1 MGNSDWLGLV
11 VAEHDKWIEI
21 IHTFGEFDYAEDLV
35 QESYIVLFKYAKPE
49 NVIKNNKI
57 SRGYMFFT
65 LRSVLYQYY
74 NKKNK
79 IKKVSLDDPEFVL
92 YLENIDFIDEQK
104 AFNKIC
110 LLIDEEI
117 ESWHWYNKK
126 LFKLYRDT
134 NLSIRGIAKETG
146 ISFVSIFH
154 TLKKSKGKLKD
165 MFGEDYLDYKNE
177 DYERI

>member
-1 MGNSDWLGLV
+1 MDPQ
-11 VAEHDKWIEI
+11 A
-21 IHTFGEFDYAEDLV
+21 
-35 QESYIVLFKYAKPE
+35 IVLDKLQDDINYYGNYGKQFLSYSD
-49 NVIKNNKI
+49 IK
-57 SRGYMFFT
+57 T
-65 LRSVLYQYY
+65 L
-74 NKKNK
+74 
-79 IKKVSLDDPEFVL
+79 
-92 YLENIDFIDEQK
+92 
-104 AFNKIC
+104 FN
-110 LLIDEEI
+110 
-117 ESWHWYNKK
+117 NKK